1 MLFQSPLFALF
12 FVSLVCLLLCF
23 RRRTARHALL
33 LAASYLFYAAWDVRF
48 LSLLILSTAVDFA
61 VGARL
66 KDLADPRL
74 RKLWLALSLVTNLGI
89 LGVFK
94 YFHFFA
100 DSAADLAALFGIEL
114 PRTTLQIVLPVGI
127 SFYTF
132 QSMSYTIDIYRRALA
147 PESSP
152 LRFALYVG
160 FFPQLVAGPIVRAGH
175 FLPQLANDAPP
186 RARDFGPGI
195 FCFAVGLFKKVVM
208 ADHFARVVDP
218 VFDTP
223 EFYGSGALA
232 LASLANVLQV
242 YCDFSGYSD
251 MAIGAARIMGYRLPE
266 NFDRP
271 FSARSPREMWQRWHI
286 TLSTWLRDYL
296 YISLGGNRL
305 GWRRTGV
312 NLMLTMT
319 IGGLWHGANWTFV
332 LWGFGHG
339 VLLAVDRL
347 WRRSSAPGIAGL
359 LATNLGWLVLL
370 ICFRS
375 ASVTDFFLY
384 LGRLVRFPVGVEVLD
399 PVLVG
404 WVSALVGLALL
415 GQSRLGRA
423 IERWTAGWPAAA
435 QAFAAGAVVAL
446 AYALSAGEN
455 RAFIYFQF

>member
-1 MLFQSPLFALF
+1 
-12 FVSLVCLLLCF
+12 
-23 RRRTARHALL
+23 
-33 LAASYLFYAAWDVRF
+33 
-48 LSLLILSTAVDFA
+48 
-61 VGARL
+61 
-66 KDLADPRL
+66 
-74 RKLWLALSLVTNLGI
+74 
-89 LGVFK
+89 
-94 YFHFFA
+94 
-100 DSAADLAALFGIEL
+100 
-114 PRTTLQIVLPVGI
+114 
-127 SFYTF
+127 
-132 QSMSYTIDIYRRALA
+132 MSYTIDIYRRALA

-186 RARDFGPGI
+186 RASNFAPGI
-195 FCFAVGLFKKVVM
+195 LWFAVGLFKKVVM

-232 LASLANVLQV
+232 LAAVALVFQI

-251 MAIGAARIMGYRLPE
+251 MAIGSARILGYRLPQ

-271 FSARSPREMWQRWHI
+271 FSARSFNEIWQRWHI
-286 TLSTWLRDYL
+286 SLSTWLRDYF

-305 GWRRTGV
+305 GPRRTIV

-339 VLLAVDRL
+339 VLLVVERL
-347 WRRSSAPGIAGL
+347 WRRSSAPGAVGL
-359 LATNLGWLVLL
+359 LTTNLGWLLL
-370 ICFRS
+370 VICFRS
-375 ASVTDFFLY
+375 ASVADFFLY
-384 LGRLVRFPVGVEVLD
+384 LDRLLRFPAGVEMLD
-399 PVLVG
+399 PTLVG
-404 WVSALVGLALL
+404 WVLALVGLALL
-415 GQSRLGRA
+415 GQSRLA
-423 IERWTAGWPAAA
+423 QALERWTAGWPAAA
-435 QAFAAGAVVAL
+435 QAFTAGAVVAL